1 MVSSK
6 KSDGVRCVI
15 RVFLYVVGNENLWS
29 PGAPASVIV
38 RAVQNALVMFGDS
51 LRVCGEHFR
60 HQEA

>member
-29 PGAPASVIV
+29 PGAPASV
-38 RAVQNALVMFGDS
+38 FDDS